1 MWWNICHSPARC
13 PCVSG
18 DPMGSGDCVRR
29 EGPMRPGETDHPAV
43 RFIAKHPNRRKKM
56 ALAGSMQNL
65 ASRPCPLS
73 QARLAAVI
81 LSSFRRQQAVAVTLY
96 FAAIDEGGVHL
107 HPQPPVTVFS
117 GVLFWAADP
126 VFAAWYAATKVG
138 PRFRGGVG
146 PTPPHN
152 PSFTTRAK
160 SSSTALTRESQHTRK
175 HSVELYVLYPPTNLA
190 REIESRAAPWFGQQR
205 RGPLLSQQWRQ
216 HRCLS

>member
-1 MWWNICHSPARC
+1 MCRSRFGTTKHTQQIHHILVSLMLQQCVPRYMWWNICHSPARC

-96 FAAIDEGGVHL
+96 FAAIDEGGGT
-107 HPQPPVTVFS
+107 PTS
-117 GVLFWAADP
+117 
-126 VFAAWYAATKVG
+126 ATTCD
-138 PRFRGGVG
+138 RFFRGSVLGGGPCVCGVVRRDESWSAVSG
-146 PTPPHN
+146 WSWTHTPTQPQLHDQGQ
-152 PSFTTRAK
+152 K
-160 SSSTALTRESQHTRK
+160 QQHSSHQRVTAHTQ
-175 HSVELYVLYPPTNLA
+175 A
-190 REIESRAAPWFGQQR
+190 QR
-205 RGPLLSQQWRQ
+205 
-216 HRCLS
+216 